1 MLTEDGCVSLRFS
14 EKLTG
19 YGAFWL
25 YKILEAKKVLKRTKK
40 ITCSFVCSFNT
51 IIIRKAKISSFIGGC
66 IMKKVLTICLA
77 LLWADALSPRLRI
90 RLPRETAPERNRKN
104 PRNT

>member
-1 MLTEDGCVSLRFS
+1 MRTEDGCVSLRFS

-40 ITCSFVCSFNT
+40 ITCSFVCSFNNQ
-51 IIIRKAKISSFIGGC
+51 KGQNF
-66 IMKKVLTICLA
+66 
-77 LLWADALSPRLRI
+77 
-90 RLPRETAPERNRKN
+90 
-104 PRNT
+104 

>member
-66 IMKKVLTICLA
+66 IMKKKILA
-77 LLWADALSPRLRI
+77 ASLATMMALSLAACGGQSKP
-90 RLPRETAPERNRKN
+90 ADRKSVV
-104 PRNT
+104 

>member
-66 IMKKVLTICLA
+66 IMKKVLTI
-77 LLWADALSPRLRI
+77 
-90 RLPRETAPERNRKN
+90 
-104 PRNT
+104 

>member
-40 ITCSFVCSFNT
+40 ITCSFV
-51 IIIRKAKISSFIGGC
+51 
-66 IMKKVLTICLA
+66 
-77 LLWADALSPRLRI
+77 
-90 RLPRETAPERNRKN
+90 
-104 PRNT
+104 

>member
-40 ITCSFVCSFNT
+40 SH
-51 IIIRKAKISSFIGGC
+51 
-66 IMKKVLTICLA
+66 VLLYAA
-77 LLWADALSPRLRI
+77 LI
-90 RLPRETAPERNRKN
+90 Q
-104 PRNT
+104 